1 MKILEDKVAI
11 VTGAAQG
18 LGAEYA
24 LRLAEAGA
32 KVVAADAKSCKA
44 TVAAIREAG
53 YDALV
58 TQVDVRDA
66 KSVRAMVEATISA
79 FGGVDVLINNAAI
92 AVDLQ
97 MKSFLEIDA
106 EEWDRVMAVNARGTF
121 ECIKAVSAPMIAK
134 GHGKIVN
141 VASTTYFKGAPRM
154 MHYVASKGAVIGITR
169 VASRELGEHGITVNC
184 IAPGLTMTEPLREKG
199 QFAGPAYEANINSR
213 SIRREQVPGD
223 LVGAML
229 FLASSQ
235 SDFITGQ
242 TLVVDGGNF
251 ML

>member
-1 MKILEDKVAI
+1 MNDLTGKIAI

-24 LRLAEAGA
+24 QRLSSAGA
-32 KVVAADAKSCKA
+32 RVMVADAKPTHE
-44 TVAAIREAG
+44 TVEAIRAAG
-53 YDALV
+53 HEVHAI
-58 TQVDVRDA
+58 QVDVRDSH
-66 KSVRAMVEATISA
+66 SVRAMVDATLSA
-79 FGGVDVLINNAAI
+79 FGGLDILVNNAAI
-92 AVDLQ
+92 AADLQ
-97 MKSFLEIDA
+97 MKPFLNIDS
-106 EEWDRVMAVNARGTF
+106 EDWDRVMAVNARGTF
-121 ECIKAVSAPMIAK
+121 ECIKAAAQPMMNQRS
-134 GHGKIVN
+134 GKIIN
-141 VASTTYFKGAPRM
+141 IASTTYFKGAPRM

-169 VASRELGEHGITVNC
+169 VASRELGEYGITVNC

-199 QFAGPAYEANINSR
+199 QFAGPAYESNINSR
-213 SIRREQVPGD
+213 SIKREQIASD
-223 LVGAML
+223 LAGALL